1 MSPELSSTSLQFA
14 FICPL
19 SAGIHARPASQF
31 AGVANNFAS
40 QCALTNLR
48 NCREADAK
56 SVLSIISADIR
67 YGDRCRLLVSGTDE
81 QSAHTALRQFVE
93 DVLPSCEVPLA
104 ENSPQ
109 SRNRLP
115 RVLQATGVNGHFG
128 LSASP
133 GIAHGKVTVVSAM
146 SLPKGLAAE
155 IATDPEE
162 ELKRIK
168 RAITAV
174 RDRIREKLNHSRSPL
189 GEAVLQ
195 ADLAMANDVVL
206 AERLAEQVSKGKSA
220 GHAIVETGE
229 FFIDLLRHSESEYIR
244 ERAWDLEE
252 ISVQFLEEI
261 YGADLQKTKLWDHSN
276 YLRWTGIG

>member
-1 MSPELSSTSLQFA
+1 
-14 FICPL
+14 
-19 SAGIHARPASQF
+19 
-31 AGVANNFAS
+31 
-40 QCALTNLR
+40 
-48 NCREADAK
+48 
-56 SVLSIISADIR
+56 
-67 YGDRCRLLVSGTDE
+67 
-81 QSAHTALRQFVE
+81 
-93 DVLPSCEVPLA
+93 
-104 ENSPQ
+104 
-109 SRNRLP
+109 
-115 RVLQATGVNGHFG
+115 
-128 LSASP
+128 
-133 GIAHGKVTVVSAM
+133 M

-174 RDRIREKLNHSRSPL
+174 RDRIREKLSHSRSSL